1 MQQRNEFKCEAADP
15 AAGAAQAADPKARL
29 DAAVAAER
37 ARLAASGRAPGAALI
52 DLLHRQGAARIDAG
66 QPREAVACWAEAAAL
81 CEADTPPAQRAA
93 LLIDLG
99 RLHLSLDEP
108 GAAARP
114 LDAAIALLRAAPAAG
129 ARDLAL
135 ALATRAA
142 VHGPRAPVHAIGL
155 LTEAA
160 DLLEAR
166 VRRTQQAGDAI
177 PLAHALLDLGRA
189 QAGSGARDT
198 FARCAEVTAALLQ
211 AAPSLVARNMHNA
224 ALNHLGRAEAA
235 LGRPEV
241 ALGLFRESAADMR
254 RLVHEEG
261 RDDLADDLAR
271 AEADVAA
278 LEAEL
283 RPN

>member
-1 MQQRNEFKCEAADP
+1 
-15 AAGAAQAADPKARL
+15 
-29 DAAVAAER
+29 VAAER
-37 ARLAASGRAPGAALI
+37 ARLAAAGRASGAALI
-52 DLLHRQGAARIDAG
+52 DLLHRQGAARIEAG
-66 QPREAVACWAEAAAL
+66 QPRQAVACWAEAAAL
-81 CEADTPPAQRAA
+81 CDADTAPAQRSA
-93 LLIDLG
+93 LLVDLG

-108 GAAARP
+108 DAAARP
-114 LDAAIALLRAAPAAG
+114 LDAAISLLRAAPAAG
-129 ARDLAL
+129 GRDLAL

-142 VHGPRAPVHAIGL
+142 VHGPREAAQAIGL

-189 QAGSGARDT
+189 QAGSAGMSAARDT
-198 FARCAEVTAALLQ
+198 FARGAEVTAALIEV
-211 AAPSLVARNMHNA
+211 APSFVARNMHNA

-254 RLVHEEG
+254 RLVHEDG

-278 LEAEL
+278 IEAEL
-283 RPN
+283 RLA